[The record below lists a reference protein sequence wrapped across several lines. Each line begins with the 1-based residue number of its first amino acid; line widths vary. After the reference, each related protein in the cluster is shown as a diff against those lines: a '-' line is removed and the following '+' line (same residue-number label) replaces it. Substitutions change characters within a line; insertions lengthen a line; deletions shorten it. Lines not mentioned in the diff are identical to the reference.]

1 MLKGRM
7 VTVPSCP
14 FSPHVLLGGSVP
26 GDGERFCLALG
37 FPKGKGSMS
46 APSLI
51 VSNHGGAFLIGFQKW
66 DRGGNP
72 PSPRLS

>member
-1 MLKGRM
+1 M
-7 VTVPSCP
+7 
-14 FSPHVLLGGSVP
+14 FLGGSVP

-37 FPKGKGSMS
+37 FPEGKGSVS

-66 DRGGNP
+66 DRLGE
-72 PSPRLS
+72 SS

>member
-1 MLKGRM
+1 MPMRRR
-7 VTVPSCP
+7 VSAPSYP
-14 FSPHVLLGGSVP
+14 FSPHVYE
-26 GDGERFCLALG
+26 ERFCLALG
-37 FPKGKGSMS
+37 FPKGKGSVS